1 MPLLAAVAQFR
12 QRLLVNAVR
21 LSLQKPPNALL
32 LVFCHSLTFLPRR
45 PSFFQN
51 RSKCSRRLESH
62 RLQPLQSGRGVA
74 GAGFGIQLGGNRDAE
89 ANIFRRL
96 SKHFVYDASRQ
107 AP

>member
-1 MPLLAAVAQFR
+1 MDKRILICASAASSVSPMATGF
-12 QRLLVNAVR
+12 APK
-21 LSLQKPPNALL
+21 KPTTWKSQGASSPPSSSES
-32 LVFCHSLTFLPRR
+32 VPSTKLPACR
-45 PSFFQN
+45 N
-51 RSKCSRRLESH
+51 LESH

-96 SKHFVYDASRQ
+96 SKHFAYDASRQ